1 MTNNQLQIP
10 AVKIPDIA
18 GKLNGIVNSVI
29 ANHEIQLFEKAFLT
43 ASAIQELKQ
52 ALTPEF
58 MAPIMALQGSKLGFK
73 TDRDKDGGYPETV
86 VKNCI
91 IEAVLQ
97 GFQVVGNQFNIIAGN
112 TYGTKEGYGYLLS
125 QLPGLWYEITPTI
138 PRVKDQS
145 AAIVMAIHWKYNGSA
160 GQKDLDI
167 PVKINSMM
175 GPDAIIGK
183 ATRKARHWLYCS
195 LTGSE
200 MPEGDVTDIDFKTV
214 SSKPLKE
221 EVNHE
226 FERAK
231 AMIEAQTS
239 IEQLESLLTQFSEEL
254 RIELHPVIENHR
266 IFIVEANGKA

>member
-1 MTNNQLQIP
+1 MANQLSIQTSI
-10 AVKIPDIA
+10 IPDVA

-29 ANHEIQLFEKAFLT
+29 GNTQIQLFEKAFLT
-43 ASAIQELKQ
+43 ASAIQELKA
-52 ALTPEF
+52 ALTPEY

-125 QLPGLWYEITPTI
+125 QLPGLWYEITPNL

-145 AAIVMAIHWKYNGSA
+145 AAIVMSIHWKFNGSA

-167 PVKINSMM
+167 PVKVNSMM
-175 GPDAIIGK
+175 GTDAIIGK
-183 ATRKARHWLYCS
+183 ATRKARHWLYCT

-214 SSKPLKE
+214 SSSPLKSE
-221 EVNHE
+221 INHE
-226 FERAK
+226 IERAK

-239 IEQLESLLTQFSEEL
+239 LEKLDDILLQFSEEL
-254 RIELHPVIENHR
+254 KIELHPVIDQHR
-266 IFIVEANGKA
+266 IFIIEANGKG

>member
-1 MTNNQLQIP
+1 MSNNQLEIP
-10 AVKIPDIA
+10 VEKIPDIA

-29 ANHEIQLFEKAFLT
+29 GNKEIQLFEKAFLT
-43 ASAIQELKQ
+43 ASAIQQLKS

-125 QLPGLWYEITPTI
+125 QLTGLWYEITPNL

-145 AAIVMAIHWKYNGSA
+145 AAIVMSIVWKYNGAS

-167 PVKINSMM
+167 PVKVNSMM
-175 GPDAIIGK
+175 GTDAIIGK

-200 MPEGDVTDIDFKTV
+200 MPEGDVTDVDFKTV

-226 FERAK
+226 LERATK
-231 AMIEAQTS
+231 MIVAQTS
-239 IEQLESLLTQFSEEL
+239 SEKLESILTQFSDEL
-254 RIELHPVIENHR
+254 KIELQPVIEEHR
-266 IFIVEANGKA
+266 TFIISADAKA